1 MGSLLML
8 TWCSALPDPA
18 RVVNMPPIIYVPIGI
33 HGYIRCPVEAEP
45 PVTLVKWNKDG
56 RPLRIEKVTGPP
68 GRGGGGTEG
77 DSDPHVL
84 RKQQGAPPGTP
95 WVPFC
100 WKNLM
105 DGMALLFLISC
116 GQS

>member
-1 MGSLLML
+1 
-8 TWCSALPDPA
+8 
-18 RVVNMPPIIYVPIGI
+18 MPPIIYVPIGI

-56 RPLRIEKVTGPP
+56 RPLRIEKVTKPP

-77 DSDPHVL
+77 FGPSRP
-84 RKQQGAPPGTP
+84 QQTAVSSSRRPVGPCLSGEEEPVIA
-95 WVPFC
+95 
-100 WKNLM
+100 
-105 DGMALLFLISC
+105 LFLISC